1 MNLRNTSTTFGLVA
15 KTLHWVIALGLWAM
29 FAFGKYLENLEL
41 GPDNFHLI
49 TRHKAFGI
57 LILMLIALR
66 VLWRFISA
74 PPDAL
79 PASRN
84 EHLLARATHM
94 GLYILMIST
103 PLFGWIASSATGFSI
118 PFFGLF
124 DVPLLLGENE
134 IIEKRFFALHGYSA
148 MALIALSIAHL
159 GAALYHHFVLGD
171 ETLKRMTR

>member
-1 MNLRNTSTTFGLVA
+1 MTLRNTQTSFGLVA
-15 KTLHWVIALGLWAM
+15 KCLHWTIALGLWAM
-29 FAFGKYLENLEL
+29 FAFGKYIDNLQL

-57 LILMLIALR
+57 LILALIALR

-74 PPDAL
+74 PPAAL
-79 PASRN
+79 PAPRR
-84 EHLLARATHM
+84 EHLLAQATHFA
-94 GLYILMIST
+94 LYGLMIAT

-124 DVPLLLGENE
+124 DVPLLVNENE
-134 IIEKRFFALHGYSA
+134 TVETLFFTLHGYSA
-148 MALIALSIAHL
+148 MALIVLSVLHL
-159 GAALYHHFVLGD
+159 GAALYHHFVLRD